1 MPDLSPPV
9 NTARR
14 AAQDAAE
21 GLLAR
26 PAPRPEPLAGT
37 SAGRA
42 PGHAVLQLLHLHRRH
57 VPWALARLALGA
69 RSIGA
74 HAGLRAVRVLGSGR
88 GGGFGLA
95 PGLRHQ
101 GLFAMF
107 DDEASAIAFAEGAAA
122 VRDGAARSEESLL
135 AVLAVTSS
143 RGSWGGVS
151 MQPVRQAAAGEPVA
165 VLTRASVRLRH
176 AATFWGHS
184 PASERALARA
194 VGCRLAAGLG
204 EAPLLRQ
211 ATFSLWDSAQAL
223 QAYARHGAHGDA
235 ARHAMGDGWFSEWM
249 FVRFSPLSL
258 RGCWQGRD
266 FG

>member
-1 MPDLSPPV
+1 MPDLSTPV
-9 NTARR
+9 HPARR
-14 AAQDAAE
+14 SAQDAAAAVP
-21 GLLAR
+21 AR
-26 PAPRPEPLAGT
+26 PAPRPEPAAGAT
-37 SAGRA
+37 AGRA
-42 PGHAVLQLLHLHRRH
+42 PGHAVLQLLHLRRRS
-57 VPWALARLALGA
+57 VPWALGRLALGA
-69 RSIGA
+69 RCVG
-74 HAGLRAVRVLGSGR
+74 HHEGLRAVRVLGSGR
-88 GGGFGLA
+88 GGGFGLT

-107 DDEASAIAFAEGAAA
+107 DDEASAFAFAERAAA
-122 VRDGAARSEESLL
+122 VRDGAARSVESLL

-143 RGSWGGVS
+143 RGSWGGVA
-151 MQPVRQAAAGEPVA
+151 MQPVRQAEADQPVA
-165 VLTRASVRLRH
+165 ALTRASVRLRH

-194 VGCRLAAGLG
+194 AGCRLAAGLG

-235 ARHAMGDGWFSEWM
+235 ARHAMGEGWFSEWM
-249 FVRFSPLSL
+249 FVRFAPLSL
-258 RGCWQGRD
+258 RGSWQGRS